1 MTHREDKHG
10 PRGSTHPWRAPDRSI
25 GLDPTVGARSTGNDW
40 GDIHTCASLDYTLED
55 GLLQIRISGPLDLRC
70 AFVLQGLVQAIDDS
84 VHGCVIDLSGVDRVF
99 DSGIAILLLAVGA
112 LQREGIKDIRIQ
124 GIDLDTALL
133 RPFLM

>member
-10 PRGSTHPWRAPDRSI
+10 PRRPARSWRSPDRSL
-25 GLDPTVGARSTGNDW
+25 GLDATRGQRATGTDW
-40 GDIHTCASLDYTLED
+40 GDVHDCASLDYTLEE

-84 VHGCVIDLSGVDRVF
+84 VHGCILDLSGVDRVF

-112 LQREGIKDIRIQ
+112 LQREGIEDIRIQ